1 LRAPFVGRP
10 LRAAARGL
18 AHRTV
23 DTVVENVQT
32 GTMHLDPRELELGA
46 SSLVAHIASRIR
58 PEKVI
63 ARRRRNFERLA
74 AQVGD
79 LAPVVG
85 APLAPGVCPLFLP
98 VRVADKPALLA
109 RLHARG
115 IDAVDFWST
124 GDPACDLAE
133 FPEVARLRRE
143 ILELPCHQS
152 LDDESI
158 DFVAAAFREELRG
171 P

>member
-1 LRAPFVGRP
+1 VGRP
-10 LRAAARGL
+10 LRALARGV
-18 AHRTV
+18 AHKTV

-32 GTMHLDPRELELGA
+32 GTMHLDSRDLELGA
-46 SSLVAHIASRIR
+46 SALVPHLAGGSD
-58 PEKVI
+58 PDKVV
-63 ARRRRNFERLA
+63 ARRRHNFAPLPA
-74 AQVGD
+74 AVAV

-85 APLAPGVCPLFLP
+85 APLPPGACPLFVP

-115 IDAVDFWST
+115 IEAVNFWST
-124 GDPACDLAE
+124 GDPACDDAE

-152 LDDESI
+152 LDD
-158 DFVAAAFREELRG
+158 
-171 P
+171 